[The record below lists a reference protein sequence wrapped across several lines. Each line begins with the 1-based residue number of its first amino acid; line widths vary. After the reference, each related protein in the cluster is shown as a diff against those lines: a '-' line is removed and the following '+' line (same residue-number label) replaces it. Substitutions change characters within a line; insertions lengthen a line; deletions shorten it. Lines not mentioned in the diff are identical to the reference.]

1 MELAVVS
8 GKGGTGKT
16 TIAFAIAELEKDLVR
31 IDADVDAP
39 NLYLYYKG
47 REIKKEAFYGSELAV
62 VDHSKCVEC
71 GKCTEV
77 CQFGAIDNGQ
87 IDETK
92 CEGCG
97 GCLVICPQKAVK
109 MVDNKTADAYLT
121 EVPGGIISRAKMG
134 IGEDGSGKLI
144 THIRKMAEK
153 YSDNKKLTIID
164 GSPGIGCPVIAS
176 ITGVDNVLI
185 ITEPTLTG
193 MDDFIRI
200 SDLCDHF
207 EISPLVCIN
216 KSDLNERVTKKIK
229 GYCEDKNIKIVG
241 EIPYDEKVNES
252 VNELK
257 SIIEYKESKASI
269 AIRKM
274 WDETK
279 KNII

>member
-16 TIAFAIAELEKDLVR
+16 TIAFAIAELEKDLIR

-47 REIKKEAFYGSELAV
+47 KDIKKEEFFGSEIAV
-62 VDHSKCVEC
+62 VDQSKCIQC
-71 GKCTEV
+71 SKCTEV
-77 CQFGAIDNGQ
+77 CQFGAIDNGH

-97 GCLVICPQKAVK
+97 GCFIICPQKAVK

-144 THIRKMAEK
+144 THIRKMAEE
-153 YSDNKKLTIID
+153 YSTNSKLTIID

-185 ITEPTLTG
+185 ITEPTLSG
-193 MDDFIRI
+193 MEDFKRI
-200 SDLCDHF
+200 SDLCEHF
-207 EISPLVCIN
+207 KISPFVCIN
-216 KSDLNERVTKKIK
+216 KYDLNEKVTKKIK
-229 GYCEDKNIKIVG
+229 DYCKEKNIKVVG

-257 SIIEYKESKASI
+257 SIIEYEDSKASM

-274 WDETK
+274 WEEIK
-279 KNII
+279 KIV